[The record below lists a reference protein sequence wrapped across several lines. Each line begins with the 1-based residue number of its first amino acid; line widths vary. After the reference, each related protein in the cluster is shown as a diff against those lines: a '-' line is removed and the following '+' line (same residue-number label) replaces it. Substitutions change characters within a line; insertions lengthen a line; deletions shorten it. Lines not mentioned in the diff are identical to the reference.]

1 MKFAIAAFTTAVGIV
16 TALQLAVADGR
27 PRRRLRRLDWQL
39 SVLGFLSRRGNLH
52 SHHDPD
58 NRSSR
63 RCVGPGN
70 YRVYKQP
77 GVQTMSR
84 EALVVMGTVISL
96 LAWGGE
102 LQGQA
107 YLVKDIKPG

>member
-1 MKFAIAAFTTAVGIV
+1 
-16 TALQLAVADGR
+16 
-27 PRRRLRRLDWQL
+27 
-39 SVLGFLSRRGNLH
+39 
-52 SHHDPD
+52 
-58 NRSSR
+58 
-63 RCVGPGN
+63 
-70 YRVYKQP
+70 
-77 GVQTMSR
+77 MSR